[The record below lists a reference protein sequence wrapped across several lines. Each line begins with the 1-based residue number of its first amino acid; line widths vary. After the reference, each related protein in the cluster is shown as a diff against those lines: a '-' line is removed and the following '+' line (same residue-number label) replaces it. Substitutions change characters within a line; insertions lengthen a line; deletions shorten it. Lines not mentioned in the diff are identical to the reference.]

1 MNIKGPLAGIAAVLI
16 AGAVLY
22 RAPVP
27 EAPVTAE
34 QRTAQAVERSFTL
47 MAETSAGFGA
57 MPHQPGPAPAFQL
70 GADGKL
76 AIDERTSMLLDVRL
90 AGLPRHPG
98 RAEMDKLEKDLAAG
112 LPADAARELAQL
124 LRNYVAYRELETQ
137 LGERQRLDA
146 ALTPEQAL
154 DQLHALRAGHFGERL
169 AASMY
174 GKEEKQMRADL
185 AATRPGAPESP
196 HDAVA
201 ADPALERLRDDVA
214 ALRGAGAPEAKVAA
228 LRQQVLGADR
238 AQQLQGTEQVQ
249 ADWEQRSAAF
259 LAAVKPGSDMESL
272 LRGLYSEQE
281 MPAARAYNL
290 ERLRSQQPGAAR

>member
-1 MNIKGPLAGIAAVLI
+1 MSIKGPLAGIAAVLI
-16 AGAVLY
+16 AGALLY

-27 EAPVTAE
+27 DAPATPE
-34 QRTAQAVERSFTL
+34 QRTGQAVERSFAL
-47 MAETSAGFGA
+47 LAETSALFGA
-57 MPHQPGPAPAFQL
+57 MPDQPGRAPSFRL

-76 AIDERTSMLLDVRL
+76 AIDERTSILLDVLL
-90 AGLPRHPG
+90 ASLPRHPG
-98 RAEMDKLEKDLAAG
+98 RAEMDKLEQELAAG
-112 LPADAARELAQL
+112 LPPDAAPELAQL

-154 DQLHALRAGHFGERL
+154 EQLHALRIGHFGERL

-185 AATRPGAPESP
+185 AATRPGAPEP
-196 HDAVA
+196 HSALA
-201 ADPALERLRDDVA
+201 ADPALDRLRADVA
-214 ALRGAGAPEAKVAA
+214 ALRSTGTPEAKVAA
-228 LRQQVLGADR
+228 LRQQVLGAER
-238 AQQLQGTEQVQ
+238 AQQLQDTEQVQ
-249 ADWEQRSAAF
+249 SDWEQRSAAF

-281 MPAARAYNL
+281 MPAARAYNM